1 MRNFS
6 RPVELCMC
14 PAHYHWQQETGC
26 RTRAMTDFTMSNV
39 IPAAREIRSR
49 SLWLVILAA
58 TAAAFILLVFA
69 YFMPHGAISQSRGTL
84 LVVASTAL
92 MFGTVLLTGL
102 VALPRGLF
110 LLLNFLIVL
119 DIICTGIVTY
129 FLEAYAVLALML
141 VALVCWFVHPGPGAK
156 A

>member
-1 MRNFS
+1 
-6 RPVELCMC
+6 
-14 PAHYHWQQETGC
+14 
-26 RTRAMTDFTMSNV
+26 MTDFTMSNV
-39 IPAAREIRSR
+39 IPAARVGRSR
-49 SLWLVILAA
+49 SLWLVILGAA
-58 TAAAFILLVFA
+58 AAAFALLLTD
-69 YFMPHGAISQSRGTL
+69 YLMPHGAISQSRGTL

-102 VALPRGLF
+102 VTLPRGLF

-141 VALVCWFVHPGPGAK
+141 VALVGWFVHPGPSPK
-156 A
+156 P

>member
-6 RPVELCMC
+6 PSVELYVF
-14 PAHYHWQQETGC
+14 ALITTGDKK
-26 RTRAMTDFTMSNV
+26 RAAGRAMTDSTMSNV
-39 IPAAREIRSR
+39 IPVARAGRSR
-49 SLWLVILAA
+49 SLWLVILGA
-58 TAAAFILLVFA
+58 TAAAFILLLTE

-102 VALPRGLF
+102 VPLPRGLF

-129 FLEAYAVLALML
+129 FLEAYFVLALMA
-141 VALVCWFVHPGPGAK
+141 VALGCWFIHPGPGSK